1 MQHGEWSQVVAIA
14 SRDVKK
20 AQQAAEQLSIRKA
33 YGSYE
38 ELLTDP
44 RCRGDLTSQP
54 LI

>member
-14 SRDVKK
+14 FKGLKK

-44 RCRGDLTSQP
+44 RCRGDLTFQP